1 MPPTGRTKKTRRPA
15 RDDSAGSP
23 LERMLLKVVDGGLAG
38 CIFVVPLLMGGRQ
51 ALGQLAMVSLAV
63 TVALAWTL
71 VLGVRREAFWRF
83 SSAEILL
90 AEILLVGGIALL
102 LLQITPLPQP
112 MLRWITPQLAERLPL
127 WTAQGDSPAAM
138 GAWSCLS
145 MTPAVTRAGL
155 TLFSAYA
162 LLFLVTL
169 QRIETLRDVQRLLR
183 WIAISAILMA
193 GFGLLQLLTSNG
205 KFFWFYEHPFVD
217 TLEEAKG
224 SFTNKNHFAHFLALG
239 VGPLIW
245 WLQDRSGNRSR
256 RSSRDFGRSPREFS
270 PQNVVSGFRSVALG
284 VVLFAGLL
292 SLSRGGVA
300 VMFLAVA
307 ICVGVCYRAK
317 TVGIRFVLSLGA
329 VGLLIGALLTVEG
342 FDRVSNRLDDFGSG
356 SIDEIDHEGARR
368 TIWAADLV
376 ASRDFALAGS
386 GVGSHVE
393 VAPMYL
399 DEPEGP
405 EYSHAENGPI
415 QVLLETGAVGLTLVL
430 AGVGLCLYWCFGG
443 LKRATDSR
451 MTVCVGAIFA
461 GLVANLVHSMADFVW
476 YVPACMALV
485 AMLAACAC
493 RVYQMATEATDK
505 PYRPFALPRFAG
517 WALTPAVLG
526 LGVWMIVGRFGPTLA
541 EPHWDRYRIITLAA
555 QQSEAIAQSRQ
566 QPTETQDAESPFCGV
581 DRVIEEL
588 QQVVRWNPHHARAH
602 MRLAEAYLR
611 RFDLA
616 QADPSAANAMPL
628 SQIRDAAIQARTTG
642 KEAETAAWLDRVLG
656 DQRKQLDL
664 ALEHT
669 RRSLALCPLQGEGY
683 LHLAELSFLEETD
696 AEMAKTAYI
705 DQALRVRAYD
715 GVVLFEAGREAWLAR
730 DEQRG
735 LAYWKRS
742 FLCGREHQ
750 KRLIALLAGRVPLDY
765 VLKNFEP
772 DVYAMRFL
780 HARYRQFEESD
791 PIELERFR
799 RHYVQILQIEA
810 DKLDGEQAAGLWLE
824 GRWVNDLLGELDA
837 AVECGRNAMRYDPNN
852 FDVRY
857 GLGMSLWKQMNYAEA
872 EKHLSWCVQRRPNNA
887 QLLDLRR
894 QVNHLKISTD
904 NGPATTAMKPEVMR

>member
-1 MPPTGRTKKTRRPA
+1 MAPTGQTRKTQRPV

-51 ALGQLAMVSLAV
+51 ALGQLALVTLAV

-71 VLGVRREAFWRF
+71 LLGLRRKAFWRF

-90 AEILLVGGIALL
+90 VAGIVVL
-102 LLQITPLPQP
+102 LLQIAPLPQSA
-112 MLRWITPQLAERLPL
+112 LTWITPQSAERLPL
-127 WTAQGDSPAAM
+127 WTAEGDSTATM
-138 GAWSCLS
+138 GAWPCLS

-155 TLFSAYA
+155 ALFSAYA

-169 QRIETLRDVQRLLR
+169 QRIETLGDVERLLR
-183 WIAISAILMA
+183 WIAVSAIIMA

-245 WLQDRSGNRSR
+245 WLQDRVRTRSR
-256 RSSRDFGRSPREFS
+256 RGSRDFGGSGREFS
-270 PQNVVSGFRSVALG
+270 SGHVFSGFRSVALG

-292 SLSRGGVA
+292 SLSRGGVS

-307 ICVGVCYRAK
+307 ISVAVCYRAR
-317 TVGIRFVLSLGA
+317 TVGFRFVLSLGA

-342 FDRVSNRLDDFGSG
+342 FDRVSNRLDDLGSG
-356 SIDEIDHEGARR
+356 SIDQIDHEGARR
-368 TIWAADLV
+368 TIWAADLT
-376 ASRDFALAGS
+376 ASRDFALLGS

-393 VAPMYL
+393 VSPMYL

-415 QVLLETGAVGLTLVL
+415 QILLETGAVGLTLVM
-430 AGVGLCLYWCFGG
+430 AGVGLCLFWCLGG
-443 LKRATDSR
+443 LKNATDSR
-451 MTVCVGAIFA
+451 MTVCIGAIFA
-461 GLVANLVHSMADFVW
+461 SLMANLVHSMADFVW

-493 RVYQMATEATDK
+493 RVYQMAAEAAGK
-505 PYRPFALPRFAG
+505 PSRAVTLPRVAG
-517 WALTPAVLG
+517 WAMVPLVLG
-526 LGVWMIVGRFGPTLA
+526 LGTWMIAGRFGPTLA
-541 EPHWDRYRIITLAA
+541 EPHWDRYRIITMAS
-555 QQSEAIAQSRQ
+555 QQSAAKGSEPQQ
-566 QPTETQDAESPFCGV
+566 QPTEAQDSESPFSGV

-588 QQVVRWNPHHARAH
+588 RQVVRWNPHHARAH

-628 SQIRDAAIQARTTG
+628 SQIRDAAIRARANAD
-642 KEAETAAWLDRVLG
+642 ENETAAWISRVLG
-656 DQRKQLDL
+656 SHRERLDL

-683 LHLAELSFLEETD
+683 LHLAELSFLERTDSETD
-696 AEMAKTAYI
+696 KAAYI
-705 DQALRVRAYD
+705 DQALRVRAFD
-715 GVVLFEAGREAWLAR
+715 GVVLFEAGREAWLAG
-730 DEQRG
+730 DWQRG
-735 LAYWKRS
+735 LAHWKRS
-742 FLCGREHQ
+742 FLCGRVHQ
-750 KRLIALLAGRVPLDY
+750 KRLIDLLAGRVPLSFI
-765 VLKNFEP
+765 LENFQP
-772 DVYAMRFL
+772 DVYALRFL
-780 HARYRQFEESD
+780 HAHYRQFEETD

-799 RHYVQILQIEA
+799 RSYVQVLRTEA
-810 DKLDGEQAAGLWLE
+810 ESLDGEEAAALWLE
-824 GRWVNDLLGELDA
+824 GRWVNDLLGEFDDA
-837 AVECGRNAMRYDPNN
+837 VVCGQNAMRYDPNN

-857 GLGMSLWKQMNYAEA
+857 GLGLSLIKQMDYAEA
-872 EKHLSWCVQRRPNNA
+872 EKHISWCVQRRPNNP
-887 QLLDLRR
+887 QLRDLMR
-894 QVNHLKISTD
+894 QVVKQKIGAD
-904 NGPATTAMKPEVMR
+904 NGSTATAMKPEVLR